1 MSILLNGYYCIPQL
15 IILCKLK
22 NKLLTIS
29 SVLMELILATN
40 NWQDTFVATPT
51 IIEIKNIWMI
61 CTSATMA
68 WMYICIFMCSLLLS
82 NFISWISSDDS
93 TFVCLHLCNTFLWNE
108 RDKHNFLSGQFDTNK
123 FVSIKGYAYLLAT
136 SHPHKTLY
144 DYFVLS
150 YNIFYWIF
158 SIHFE
163 HANSSMPYSTFYTVD
178 CQLLCSHELSML
190 WQYMKVYFRVE

>member
-1 MSILLNGYYCIPQL
+1 MFMFILLNGYYCIPQQ

-61 CTSATMA
+61 CTSPAMLC
-68 WMYICIFMCSLLLS
+68 ICMCSLLLS

-123 FVSIKGYAYLLAT
+123 FVSIKGYVYLLT
-136 SHPHKTLY
+136 TTHPHKTLY
-144 DYFVLS
+144 AYLS
-150 YNIFYWIF
+150 
-158 SIHFE
+158 
-163 HANSSMPYSTFYTVD
+163 
-178 CQLLCSHELSML
+178 
-190 WQYMKVYFRVE
+190 